1 MSIRVLGPV
10 PELARSENSSLT
22 SVISVASARF
32 SIDPK
37 LIPARLIFVPVP
49 LLISEL
55 NLIPPRLIVAFVVI
69 RVLNLAPPVTIETR
83 LPSLMIWS
91 ISTVGRTIT
100 APLTI
105 DCTAPKSAPPRLIF
119 VPVPLLIRVS
129 SLIPPRLIVAVCLMS
144 DLKFA
149 SPTLIVTPSA
159 VFTSV
164 WKATSPTAIGAVC
177 STRAPRS
184 APPRLIFVPV
194 PLLISELNL
203 MPPRLIVAV
212 CLISDLRFALPMSRV
227 AAAA

>member
-1 MSIRVLGPV
+1 M
-10 PELARSENSSLT
+10 ARSENSSLT

-55 NLIPPRLIVAFVVI
+55 NLIPPRLIV
-69 RVLNLAPPVTIETR
+69 P
-83 LPSLMIWS
+83 
-91 ISTVGRTIT
+91 
-100 APLTI
+100 
-105 DCTAPKSAPPRLIF
+105 
-119 VPVPLLIRVS
+119 
-129 SLIPPRLIVAVCLMS
+129 VCLMS
-144 DLKFA
+144 DVKFA

-194 PLLISELNL
+194 PLLISAPNL
-203 MPPRLIVAV
+203 IPPKLIVAV
-212 CLISDLRFALPMSRV
+212 CLISDLKFTLPMSRV